1 MNASSN
7 CGMSKRPIFDAVNAA
22 AGISNVCFAAVL
34 ERGFGRRGSVKERSF
49 APKQS
54 GSLFCFGFFRRYFAE
69 ARLTNGLSGF
79 ICSDISTIC
88 RQKVSMSP
96 RQMFLGSQRF
106 EVFKS
111 IVSFI
116 AVNVVDVLGWIK
128 ALHPTN
134 CYKAMHK
141 QFSYK
146 QIAHRVL
153 GRSVKGVLSKNFS
166 AARNGV
172 KMVKGSIFDAI
183 HCKANHAEP
192 FRVIMSNQVLT

>member
-22 AGISNVCFAAVL
+22 AGISNVCFAAML

-69 ARLTNGLSGF
+69 ARLTNGLSG
-79 ICSDISTIC
+79 
-88 RQKVSMSP
+88 
-96 RQMFLGSQRF
+96 FLGSQRF